1 MIKSFMDFFVTSLF
15 PNFISFLDSL
25 LIAPGVSFLGLIVAV
40 TLLCIVIGAV
50 LMRV

>member
-1 MIKSFMDFFVTSLF
+1 MIKQFMDYFIIQLF
-15 PNFISFLDSL
+15 PAFFSFLDSL
-25 LIAPGVSFLGLIVAV
+25 LIVNGVSLLGLIVAV